1 MTRTHL
7 VARQL
12 QDTALRYFL
21 EVVRCGSISEA
32 SARLNVAGSSISRH
46 ITQLESLLGAPL
58 FERHR
63 RGMIPSAAGE
73 MLAVHALKAA
83 HEAERAVYDIE
94 ALQGM
99 HRGRVKIAASE
110 GFALE
115 FLPKLI
121 AEFIKVHPGIKFYL
135 GVHTPVETTRRI
147 QTGDADIGITMS
159 RAPQTG
165 VNVAYLQASPV
176 MAIMRHGHPLAAFD
190 SITLA
195 QLEGYPLALPETST
209 TVRQLFDIAVSRQR
223 LPLEATLTCN
233 YTSSLIGF
241 LRYHDGI
248 TIAGE
253 LTVRNQ
259 VSRGELAC
267 VPLSDPGLEL
277 RNIEVQTMEGRT
289 LSRAGQAFLDF
300 MVAQLA
306 EEGSAG

>member
-1 MTRTHL
+1 MSRSQL

-46 ITQLESLLGAPL
+46 ITQLESLLGTPL

-63 RGMIPSAAGE
+63 RGMIPNAAGE
-73 MLAVHALKAA
+73 LLAAHAQKAS

-94 ALQGM
+94 ALQDM
-99 HRGRVKIAASE
+99 QRGRVKIASSE

-115 FLPKLI
+115 FLPHLI
-121 AEFIKVHPGIKFYL
+121 AEFVKVHPGIQFYL
-135 GVHTPVETTRRI
+135 GVHAPVETTRRI

-159 RAPQTG
+159 RTPQPG
-165 VNVAYLQASPV
+165 VNVAYLQPSPV
-176 MAIMRHGHPLAAFD
+176 TAVMRHGHPLSKFE
-190 SITLA
+190 SLTLA
-195 QLEGYPLALPETST
+195 QLQGYPLALPEAST
-209 TVRQLFDIAVSRQR
+209 TVRQLFDIAVGRQR
-223 LPLEATLTCN
+223 LPLEAALTCN

-241 LRYHDGI
+241 LRHHDGI

-259 VSRGELAC
+259 VNRKELAC
-267 VPLSDPGLEL
+267 VPLSDAGLEL

-289 LSRAGQAFLDF
+289 LSRAAQAFLEY
-300 MVAQLA
+300 MVREL
-306 EEGSAG
+306 GKDG

>member
-1 MTRTHL
+1 MSRSQL

-46 ITQLESLLGAPL
+46 ITQLEALLGAPL

-73 MLAVHALKAA
+73 LLAAHALKAS

-99 HRGRVKIAASE
+99 HRGRVKIASSE

-115 FLPKLI
+115 FLPRLISEFVKL
-121 AEFIKVHPGIKFYL
+121 HPGIQFDL
-135 GVHTPVETTRRI
+135 GVHIPAESTRRV

-159 RAPQTG
+159 RTPQTG
-165 VNVAYLQASPV
+165 VKVEYLQPSPV
-176 MAIMRHGHPLAAFD
+176 TAVMRYGHPLSTLK
-190 SITLA
+190 SIKLA
-195 QLEGYPLALPETST
+195 QLKDYPLALPEANT

-223 LPLEATLTCN
+223 VQLEPVLISN
-233 YTSSLIGF
+233 HTSSLLGF
-241 LRYHDGI
+241 LRHHDGI

-259 VSRGELAC
+259 ASRQELAC
-267 VPLSDPGLEL
+267 VPLSDPGLDL

-289 LSRAGQAFLDF
+289 LSRAAQAFLEY
-300 MVAQLA
+300 MVAQLKA
-306 EEGSAG
+306 NPG